1 MTTLKYCDSVRS
13 AHDIPNQ
20 GNMRHTTGKGNIY
33 QQLDNLDREEGRLQK
48 QHEMWAA
55 RAERIVDRIA
65 QIDAQRRA
73 LLAAL
78 EPAIQEAER
87 ELARY

>member
-1 MTTLKYCDSVRS
+1 M
-13 AHDIPNQ
+13 
-20 GNMRHTTGKGNIY
+20 
-33 QQLDNLDREEGRLQK
+33 QK
-48 QHEMWAA
+48 QHEMWTA

-78 EPAIQEAER
+78 EPAVREAER